1 MKIIWSP
8 TSQARARDIL
18 DYISDDNPEA
28 ALLLIDEFEE
38 KVESLKQNPNAG
50 RIIRGLKNPNIR
62 ELIVH
67 KYYGIIYE
75 IKSDSIYI
83 LTIRHFRRDF
93 DETNF

>member
-8 TSQARARDIL
+8 TSQARAREIL
-18 DYISDDNPEA
+18 DYISEDNPEV
-28 ALLLIDEFEE
+28 ALSLIDEFEE
-38 KVESLKQNPNAG
+38 KVESLKQNPKSG
-50 RIIRGLKNPNIR
+50 RIIRGLKNPKIR

-75 IKSDSIYI
+75 IKSDSIDI